1 LNNQITIFET
11 KKNNMITKI
20 CILFLLITSVAFG
33 QQVDYTLRMSKPQNH
48 YFEVEMVV
56 SDVKSAEFE
65 IKMPVW
71 APGSYLIREFAKNVN
86 LVKAKNE
93 KGENLGV
100 QKTTKNTWKITKGN
114 AKKVTINYEVYSFEL
129 TVRTSFLDLTHGFVS
144 GSGIFMY
151 VDELKNKTGNLT
163 VIPHASFK
171 KVTTSLPQK
180 SEGTT
185 GDGLHQFT
193 FESYDQLAD
202 CPIEIGNHAL
212 FDFTAAGVKHTVAM
226 YGEGNY
232 EVNRLQKD
240 MAKIVETTTDIFG
253 ENPNKSYVFIIH
265 NVVNGQ
271 GGLEHT
277 NSTTLSVNRWTY
289 QGARYNDFLSLVA
302 HEYFHL
308 WNVKR
313 IRPVE
318 LGPFN
323 YDEEN
328 YTSLLWVMEGFT
340 SYYDELLLLRAG
352 FYTKEQY
359 IQKLSSALNYV
370 EGSEGTRVQPVAHA
384 SFDAWIKAYRP
395 SENSANTTMTYYTR
409 GGVLAAILDAKII
422 TKFNGKKNLDDFLK
436 KLYAD
441 FYKKLNRGFSEKEF
455 EKAMSDF
462 MEEDMSAFFAD
473 YVNGTKVPNYSEIFK
488 SVGLAVTYAG
498 NPKPNFGASFATSNG
513 KTTVRSIRANSAAEN
528 AGLSVNDEIIGLNG
542 YRIDATAL
550 EGSLAATLEGEP
562 IDLLI
567 SRDDVLFE
575 IKAKM
580 GVYERPSYRVELMN
594 DAKSAKLQAIWLK

>member
-1 LNNQITIFET
+1 
-11 KKNNMITKI
+11 MIAKI
-20 CILFLLITSVAFG
+20 CILFLFISSIAFG

-71 APGSYLIREFAKNVN
+71 APGSYLVREFAKNVN

-93 KGENLGV
+93 KGENLVV
-100 QKTTKNTWKITKGN
+100 QKTTKNTWKIAKGN

-163 VIPHASFK
+163 VVPHASFK

-185 GDGLHQFT
+185 GDGSHQFT

-240 MAKIVETTTDIFG
+240 MAKIVETTTQVFG

-289 QGARYNDFLSLVA
+289 QGASYNDFLSLVA

-395 SENSANTTMTYYTR
+395 TENSANTTMTYYSR

-455 EKAMSDF
+455 EKALSDF
-462 MEEDMSAFFAD
+462 MDEDMSAFFAE
-473 YVNGTKVPNYSEIFK
+473 YVNDTKVPNYTEIFK
-488 SVGLAVTYAG
+488 PVGLAVTYAG
-498 NPKPNFGASFATSNG
+498 NPKPNFGASFTTSNG

-542 YRIDATAL
+542 YRIDASAL

-567 SRDDVLFE
+567 SRDDILFE

-594 DAKSAKLQAIWLK
+594 DPKSAKLQAIWLK

>member
-1 LNNQITIFET
+1 
-11 KKNNMITKI
+11 MIAKI
-20 CILFLLITSVAFG
+20 CILFLFITSVAFG

-71 APGSYLIREFAKNVN
+71 APGSYLVREFAKNVN

-93 KGENLGV
+93 KGENLVV

-151 VDELKNKTGNLT
+151 IDELKNKTGNLT
-163 VIPHASFK
+163 VVPHASFK

-185 GDGLHQFT
+185 GDGSHQFT

-240 MAKIVETTTDIFG
+240 MAKIVETTTQVFG
-253 ENPNKSYVFIIH
+253 ENPNKSYVFIIQ

-289 QGARYNDFLSLVA
+289 QGASYNDFLSLVA

-395 SENSANTTMTYYTR
+395 TENSANTTMTYYTR

-455 EKAMSDF
+455 EKALSDF

-473 YVNGTKVPNYSEIFK
+473 YVNDTKVPNYTEIFK
-488 SVGLAVTYAG
+488 SVGLSIVYAG
-498 NPKPNFGASFATSNG
+498 NPKPNFGASFTTSNG

-542 YRIDATAL
+542 YRIDASAL

-567 SRDDVLFE
+567 SRDDILLE

>member
-1 LNNQITIFET
+1 
-11 KKNNMITKI
+11 MIAKI
-20 CILFLLITSVAFG
+20 CILFLFVTSVAFG

-56 SDVKSAEFE
+56 SDVKSTEFE

-71 APGSYLIREFAKNVN
+71 APGSYLVREFAKNVN

-93 KGENLGV
+93 KGENLVV
-100 QKTTKNTWKITKGN
+100 QKTTKNTWKIEKGN

-163 VIPHASFK
+163 VVPHASFK

-180 SEGTT
+180 SEGVA
-185 GDGLHQFT
+185 GDGSHQFT

-240 MAKIVETTTDIFG
+240 MAKIVETTTQVFG

-289 QGARYNDFLSLVA
+289 QGASYNDFLSLVA

-395 SENSANTTMTYYTR
+395 TENSANTTMTYYSR

-455 EKAMSDF
+455 EKALSDF
-462 MEEDMSAFFAD
+462 MDEDMSAFFTD
-473 YVNGTKVPNYSEIFK
+473 YVNDTKVPNYTDIFK
-488 SVGLAVTYAG
+488 PVGLAVTYAG
-498 NPKPNFGASFATSNG
+498 NPKPNFGASFTTSNG

-542 YRIDATAL
+542 YRIDASAL

-567 SRDDVLFE
+567 SRDDILLE

-594 DAKSAKLQAIWLK
+594 DPKSAKLQAIWLK